1 MQYFYFIYLFS
12 ANRFMNKSYLT
23 SALLLIL
30 FLSNS
35 DLMSQ
40 NHFERA
46 HSHLKDHSEE
56 DVIRFTDSIAINQSN
71 SKFYYWRGV
80 RYLRC
85 GKLQEALNDC
95 NTAIKLA
102 DSSEYYL
109 QRAEIYVE
117 LRKIKEAS
125 ADIDYLIINGT
136 NYAMAYYLK
145 ALTINSRN
153 VNVNSIKYF
162 KEAIKKDSLFP
173 SENVFFHYF
182 YAKDFWCDYG
192 YAMREI
198 SDLVNAD
205 KAYKMALNSAAKNEL
220 TSMEYKTWADINYKL
235 KDYYKAIKLC
245 NKGIDKKQDDYGL
258 YLLRGLC
265 KTELNDLR
273 GSILDFEV
281 MAKNQPNTVVYL
293 MLGES
298 QMKLNMT
305 AEALAS
311 FSKSIELD
319 GQQGTA
325 YYYRGLVRLGLKQK
339 NLGCLDLSKAGELG
353 VKEAYSMINMLCY

>member
-1 MQYFYFIYLFS
+1 
-12 ANRFMNKSYLT
+12 MNKSYLT

-46 HSHLKDHSEE
+46 HSHLKKYSEE

-71 SKFYYWRGV
+71 SKFYYLRGD
-80 RYLRC
+80 RYLSC

-102 DSSEYYL
+102 DSSKYYL

-173 SENVFFHYF
+173 FENVFFHYF

-205 KAYKMALNSAAKNEL
+205 KAYKMALNSAAKN
-220 TSMEYKTWADINYKL
+220 
-235 KDYYKAIKLC
+235 
-245 NKGIDKKQDDYGL
+245 
-258 YLLRGLC
+258 
-265 KTELNDLR
+265 
-273 GSILDFEV
+273 
-281 MAKNQPNTVVYL
+281 
-293 MLGES
+293 
-298 QMKLNMT
+298 
-305 AEALAS
+305 
-311 FSKSIELD
+311 
-319 GQQGTA
+319 
-325 YYYRGLVRLGLKQK
+325 
-339 NLGCLDLSKAGELG
+339 
-353 VKEAYSMINMLCY
+353 